1 MKKLIFYLPKTI
13 LLAALLS
20 ACGPSAK
27 EYEEKRIADSIRV
40 ADSLAMMQAEMQRVA
55 DSSAYVQGVSNKLSL
70 ATKIPAGKKFIKTA
84 ETKFLVGNV
93 RKASDKIEDMAA
105 KYSGYLTYSHLQNR
119 ESHQSRMEL
128 SSDSVLISKQI
139 IVENQIELRIPN
151 EQLDSMVR
159 ELNKLILFLDY
170 RIVKMDEIT
179 FNILANQ
186 KAKERLKDYDTRQKK
201 HIDTK
206 ASKLKETTRTEEN
219 VLARQ
224 LQADQLEVENL
235 ALADQVK
242 YCRLTIFI
250 YQKPIYYKEIQVL
263 PNYESSR
270 PNLFSRIL
278 NALVDGWILFEY
290 FIVFLFRIWWLFVL
304 FAMGFIAYRFL
315 RKRTKKK

>member
-1 MKKLIFYLPKTI
+1 MPNPQSIIRTI
-13 LLAALLS
+13 ILFAALLS

-27 EYEEKRIADSIRV
+27 EHEEKRVADDIRV
-40 ADSLAMMQAEMQRVA
+40 ADSLAT
-55 DSSAYVQGVSNKLSL
+55 VQKSINDLNL
-70 ATKIPAGKKFIKTA
+70 ATKTPAEKKFIKTA

-93 RKASDKIEDMAA
+93 RKASDKIEDFAA
-105 KYSGYLTYSHLQNR
+105 IYSGYVTYSHLQNR
-119 ESHQSRMEL
+119 ESDQSRIEL
-128 SSDSVLISKQI
+128 NRDSVLISKQI

-151 EQLDSMVR
+151 ESLDSLVR

-186 KAKERLKDYDTRQKK
+186 KATERLKNYDIRQKK

-206 ASKLKETTRTEEN
+206 ASKLKETTSVEEN
-219 VLARQ
+219 VLNRQ

-242 YCRLTIFI
+242 YCKLTIFI

-263 PNYESSR
+263 PNTDSSR
-270 PNLFSRIL
+270 PNLFARIL
-278 NALVDGWILFEY
+278 DALVDGWIIFEY

-304 FAMGFIAYRFL
+304 FAAGIVIFML
-315 RKRTKKK
+315 VRKRTKKS

>member
-1 MKKLIFYLPKTI
+1 MPNPQSIISKTI
-13 LLAALLS
+13 LLAVLLS

-27 EYEEKRIADSIRV
+27 EHEEKRVADDIRV
-40 ADSLAMMQAEMQRVA
+40 ADSLAA
-55 DSSAYVQGVSNKLSL
+55 VQKSMNELSL
-70 ATKIPAGKKFIKTA
+70 ATKTPAEKKFIKTA

-93 RKASDKIEDMAA
+93 RKASDKIEDLAA

-119 ESHQSRMEL
+119 ESDQSRMEL
-128 SSDSVLISKQI
+128 SRDSVLISKQI
-139 IVENQIELRIPN
+139 IVENQIDLRIPN
-151 EQLDSMVR
+151 ESLDSLVR

-179 FNILANQ
+179 FNLLANQ
-186 KAKERLKDYDTRQKK
+186 KASERLKNYDVRQKR

-206 ASKLKETTRTEEN
+206 ASKLKETTNAEEN
-219 VLARQ
+219 VLNRQ
-224 LQADQLEVENL
+224 NQDDQLEVENL

-278 NALVDGWILFEY
+278 SALVDGWIIFEY
-290 FIVFLFRIWWLFVL
+290 FIVFLFRIWWLFAILAIGGITFMVL
-304 FAMGFIAYRFL
+304 QR
-315 RKRTKKK
+315 RKKK

>member
-1 MKKLIFYLPKTI
+1 MNDL
-13 LLAALLS
+13 
-20 ACGPSAK
+20 
-27 EYEEKRIADSIRV
+27 
-40 ADSLAMMQAEMQRVA
+40 
-55 DSSAYVQGVSNKLSL
+55 NL
-70 ATKIPAGKKFIKTA
+70 ATKTPAEKKFIKTA

-93 RKASDKIEDMAA
+93 RKASDKIEDLAA

-119 ESHQSRMEL
+119 ESDQSCMEINR
-128 SSDSVLISKQI
+128 DSVLISKQI

-151 EQLDSMVR
+151 ENLDSLVR

-186 KAKERLKDYDTRQKK
+186 KATERLKNYDIRQKK

-206 ASKLKETTRTEEN
+206 ASKLKETTNAEEN
-219 VLARQ
+219 VLNRQ

-263 PNYESSR
+263 PNTESSR

-278 NALVDGWILFEY
+278 NALVDGWIIFEY

-304 FAMGFIAYRFL
+304 FAAGFVAFRFW
-315 RKRTKKK
+315 KKGKKKS